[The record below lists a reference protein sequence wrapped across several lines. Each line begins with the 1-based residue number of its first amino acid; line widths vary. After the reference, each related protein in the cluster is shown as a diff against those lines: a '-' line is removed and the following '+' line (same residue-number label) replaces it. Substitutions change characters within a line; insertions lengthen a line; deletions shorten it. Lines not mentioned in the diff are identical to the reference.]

1 LAPDDGAEP
10 DAAVIRRV
18 CRATLALPLLA
29 VGIGAGSSVVH
40 LGPAA
45 PLCSEASTLH
55 RVALLVEHADE
66 QVIRRC
72 VGFDT
77 TTATALAV
85 LDASGLEVGTS
96 SYGVLGSAICQID
109 GEPTSY
115 PPGCFTGSGS
125 YWVLFV
131 SRAGGAWVTSPV
143 GASSA
148 SVGDGD
154 AVGFRYDPQ
163 GGADPPPPSPAGT
176 CPAVTPPPT
185 RKPTPPARATSS
197 SPASSSRPAVPAP
210 GAATHAAT
218 SAPAGGVLGLV
229 TPAPS
234 ARPIAS
240 LRNTSDPSGIN
251 PGLLL
256 AAVGAG
262 ALAGLLIVG
271 TMRRRRE

>member
-1 LAPDDGAEP
+1 M
-10 DAAVIRRV
+10 IRRL
-18 CRATLALPLLA
+18 CRATLAVPLLA
-29 VGIGAGSSVVH
+29 VGIGAASSVAR

-55 RVALLVEHADE
+55 RVALVVEHGDG

-77 TTATALAV
+77 STATALAV

-109 GEPTSY
+109 SEPASY

-131 SRAGGAWVTSPV
+131 SRAGGAWVDSPV
-143 GASSA
+143 GASSV

-163 GGADPPPPSPAGT
+163 AGADPPPPSSAGT
-176 CPAVTPPPT
+176 CPAVTPPPAKT
-185 RKPTPPARATSS
+185 STPPARATPS

-210 GAATHAAT
+210 GAATHSAT
-218 SAPAGGVLGLV
+218 TAPTAGVLGLV
-229 TPAPS
+229 TPGPR
-234 ARPIAS
+234 ARSIAS
-240 LRNTSDPSGIN
+240 PSSTSNPSGIN

-262 ALAGLLIVG
+262 ALAGLLMVG